1 MRAMQQAAAAQPT
14 GFDATVR
21 RNQASRVL
29 QREARTPSAA
39 GAQPDLIHGVLN
51 SPGRPLD
58 PATRG
63 VMEPQLGHDL
73 SGVRV
78 HTDDTASQAAQSVN
92 ATAFTAGNHVVFG
105 SGRYAP
111 GTPSGRRMLAHELTH
126 VRQQARGAVSG
137 TAIGNGLS
145 VSDPHD
151 AFEREARAN
160 ADRIAA
166 PGGAAAHA
174 APLSP
179 QPASPAADGVHIQR
193 DGPDAAG
200 IIGAVAGVA
209 SVGLAI
215 AALVYAI
222 KAWKHPA
229 NAQPTVGGASVN
241 SQSPISAV
249 PDKMPESAKKAA
261 IENPTSHPKLLDMRT
276 DEKNALD
283 IDLGVVS
290 DGVSIFSAVPEIVST
305 GYAGG
310 SDGSTAVL
318 NLGSPTVL
326 TKPEYGEMAEPAPA
340 PPPPKEE
347 PKPAP
352 KPAAKAAPAGK
363 GKKGQKSEPEKP
375 PEKQPDPAPK
385 TKPKDTPALIQVP
398 FTGLN
403 SVNETKPQ
411 QQFSGRFVM
420 RGDGSVKVVDC
431 SSPNKMGYAV
441 AKDGIGHID
450 YTPHAAVAAAKPSA
464 PAPAPSAAPA
474 APHK

>member
-1 MRAMQQAAAAQPT
+1 MQQALAARPAGLDSAIQ
-14 GFDATVR
+14 
-21 RNQASRVL
+21 RNHASRVL
-29 QREARTPSAA
+29 QRDARTRSAA
-39 GAQPDLIHGVLN
+39 AAQPDLIHGVLN

-78 HTDDTASQAAQSVN
+78 HSDADAAEAARSVN

-111 GTPSGRRMLAHELTH
+111 GTPSGQRMLAHELTH
-126 VRQQARGAVSG
+126 VRQQARGPVSG

-160 ADRIAA
+160 ADRIAI
-166 PGGAAAHA
+166 PGSAASHA
-174 APLSP
+174 APIAP
-179 QPASPAADGVHIQR
+179 RPAGSGSDGVHIQR
-193 DGPDAAG
+193 GDGPDAAG

-241 SQSPISAV
+241 SQNPISAV
-249 PDKMPESAKKAA
+249 PDKMPDSAKKAA
-261 IENPTSHPKLLDMRT
+261 IENPADHPKLLDMRT

-283 IDLGVVS
+283 IDLSVVS
-290 DGVSIFSAVPEIVST
+290 DGVSIFSAVPEIVSN
-305 GYAGG
+305 GYSGG
-310 SDGSTAVL
+310 TDGSTAVL

-340 PPPPKEE
+340 KEE

-352 KPAAKAAPAGK
+352 KPATKPAPAKAAGK
-363 GKKGQKSEPEKP
+363 GKKEQKSEPEK
-375 PEKQPDPAPK
+375 QPDPQPK
-385 TKPKDTPALIQVP
+385 TKAKDTPALIQVP

-431 SSPNKMGYAV
+431 YSPNKIGYA
-441 AKDGIGHID
+441 ATDGKIGHID
-450 YTPHAAVAAAKPSA
+450 YSPHAAVAAAKPPA
-464 PAPAPSAAPA
+464 PAPGPSAAPA